1 MMKIDS
7 NKSKNISVR
16 VTGKE
21 YDLIDEKARISGL
34 NRSEYIVKTCLQN
47 QEKQEPSL
55 EMIDF
60 LEMMQEYLICL
71 KKGIIKKR
79 DFIEK
84 LEKEIDD
91 RWYI

>member
-1 MMKIDS
+1 MKMDS

-16 VTGKE
+16 VTETE
-21 YDLIDEKARISGL
+21 YDLIDEKTRISGL

-60 LEMMQEYLICL
+60 LEMMQEYLI
-71 KKGIIKKR
+71 I
-79 DFIEK
+79 
-84 LEKEIDD
+84 
-91 RWYI
+91 